1 MYYYWKL
8 QDSKAYE
15 AGLKSKSIQV
25 HVGPKD
31 HGWPQAE
38 KVKIFHGDS
47 KLFGPSDPNHWICM
61 WGNSND
67 FPWDFL
73 VRGKIIQQGL
83 G

>member
-15 AGLKSKSIQV
+15 AGPKSKSIQV

-38 KVKIFHGDS
+38 KVKISNGIGSQPLLHVGETPMIFHGM
-47 KLFGPSDPNHWICM
+47 FGA
-61 WGNSND
+61 G
-67 FPWDFL
+67 
-73 VRGKIIQQGL
+73 
-83 G
+83 